1 MRKLLRSVSC
11 FLLVSGLLAAADKK
25 EDTPFW
31 VAPCDDPKTG
41 CRVADLDLA
50 RWALESWQ
58 GASNGK
64 LHFVETKVRSQAVI
78 RLVWAS
84 PAGGL
89 YGETVPIE
97 VNGKRGAQIFVV
109 NTTQDVADPLLR
121 DTIVYLTCLHESGHA
136 LGLRHTDQFD
146 DIMYSFQYGGD
157 IPEYFGRYRRKLLKR
172 EDIRK
177 NSGLSPADRGNLVS
191 ILSAIAF

>member
-1 MRKLLRSVSC
+1 MPKLPRSVSA
-11 FLLVSGLLAAADKK
+11 FLLTAVLVVAADKK
-25 EDTPFW
+25 EDTSFW

-41 CRVADLDLA
+41 CRAGDLDLA

-58 GASNGK
+58 AASSGK

-89 YGETVPIE
+89 YGETVPIQ
-97 VNGKRGAQIFVV
+97 VNGRRGAQIFVV
-109 NTTQDVADPLLR
+109 NTTQDIADPLLR

-136 LGLRHTDQFD
+136 LGLSHTNGFD

-157 IPEYFGRYRRKLLKR
+157 LPEYFGRYRRKLEKR

-177 NSGLSPADRGNLVS
+177 NSGLSMADRANLLTA
-191 ILSAIAF
+191 LSSVAF

>member
-1 MRKLLRSVSC
+1 MRRLRLSVSG
-11 FLLVSGLLAAADKK
+11 FLVASALLWAADRKD
-25 EDTPFW
+25 ETPFW

-41 CRVADLDLA
+41 CRPADLDLA
-50 RWALESWQ
+50 RWALQSWQ
-58 GASNGK
+58 SASNGK
-64 LHFVETKVRSQAVI
+64 LHFVETKNRSQALLRVI
-78 RLVWAS
+78 WAS

-97 VNGKRGAQIFVV
+97 VNGRHGAQIFVV
-109 NTTQDVADPLLR
+109 NTTQDVSDPLLR

-157 IPEYFGRYRRKLLKR
+157 IPEYFGRYRRKLSQR
-172 EDIRK
+172 EDIRR
-177 NSGLSPADRGNLVS
+177 NSGLSTADRTHLLVL
-191 ILSAIAF
+191 LSTVAF